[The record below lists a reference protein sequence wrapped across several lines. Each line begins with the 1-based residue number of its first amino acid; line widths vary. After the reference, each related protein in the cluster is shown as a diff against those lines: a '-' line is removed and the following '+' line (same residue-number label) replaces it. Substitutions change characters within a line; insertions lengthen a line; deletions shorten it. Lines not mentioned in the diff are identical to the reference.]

1 MLINRT
7 ARQQQGRINLK
18 TLLKKRVLLISVI
31 AAILALVIG
40 GIVLADTVITVPG
53 QINVVAPTYDIE
65 VFSDAA
71 CTIPLTSVIWAS
83 DIPQGGERT
92 ETVYVK
98 NVGNMDDSVL
108 ATLVN
113 APSGVSL
120 VNDTILVPRGE
131 SEAFDLELQATATA
145 QIGATQKF
153 TITFTSSALPTTTTT
168 TTSD

>member
-1 MLINRT
+1 
-7 ARQQQGRINLK
+7 
-18 TLLKKRVLLISVI
+18 
-31 AAILALVIG
+31 
-40 GIVLADTVITVPG
+40 
-53 QINVVAPTYDIE
+53 
-65 VFSDAA
+65 
-71 CTIPLTSVIWAS
+71 
-83 DIPQGGERT
+83 
-92 ETVYVK
+92 
-98 NVGNMDDSVL
+98 MDDSVL